1 MLSNNL
7 NELQQ
12 EAETLK
18 EIQEG
23 TEEMRTSSDKQRYI
37 EELEDIARAQAT
49 LLHHLNQQ
57 PLWFLYQHLF

>member
-1 MLSNNL
+1 MNEIEMLSNNL

-57 PLWFLYQHLF
+57 PL